1 MNSLPFGQL
10 KSFLKILIGV
20 QYESGTDIPE
30 NEKRP
35 PRDAAGAFARMS
47 NMHRKMGKM
56 HRNFTKMTLYN
67 AVGLL
72 YNGFRTEIS
81 NAVPEK

>member
-1 MNSLPFGQL
+1 
-10 KSFLKILIGV
+10 
-20 QYESGTDIPE
+20 
-30 NEKRP
+30 
-35 PRDAAGAFARMS
+35 MS
-47 NMHRKMGKM
+47 NMHRKIAKTD
-56 HRNFTKMTLYN
+56 RNFTKITLYN